1 MAYQYIP
8 DTNDIFITEAE
19 ITDFRGTNITI
30 AQSGLVNS
38 MSTAVQR
45 YDFKVKVQ
53 AMNPQAI
60 RELQA
65 FLAEHQ
71 CTPFYIKLPLI
82 SSTASSNSFVSQDV
96 PPRSSSIEVSGHR
109 GVINRGDYLSFLN
122 HNKLYQA
129 LNTVERNGQ
138 LKITP
143 PLRAQL
149 KAQDQVILVDQKVLV
164 LLTST
169 ETEVKHSG
177 SFRCAEFSLELKERF

>member
-53 AMNPQAI
+53 AMNHQAI

-71 CTPFYIKLPLI
+71 CTPFYIKLPLLD
-82 SSTASSNSFVSQDV
+82 SAASSNSFVGEAAN
-96 PPRSSSIEVSGHR
+96 PRSTQILVSGHR
-109 GVINRGDYLSFLN
+109 GSIRRGDYLSFLN
-122 HNKLYQA
+122 HNKIYQA
-129 LNTVERNGQ
+129 LNDVERDGL

-143 PLRAQL
+143 PLRAPL
-149 KAQDQVILVDQKVLV
+149 KAQDQVILKDQKVLV
-164 LLTST
+164 LLTNT
-169 ETEVKHSG
+169 EFEVKHNG
-177 SFRCAEFSLELKERF
+177 EFKCAEFSLELKERF